1 MVREAIDAYH
11 GLLSDAQGAETQFQL
26 DDQQRRRGL
35 FFGDRPLCTVLRPRF
50 LSAEQYGFLI
60 ARVRLLLRAF
70 DTAYR
75 AAMASPAFRAQ
86 FGLLDWEETLLRS
99 AAQFREPSPVSRLD
113 SFFLPERDEVWITE
127 YNAETPAACA
137 YNDILSE
144 VFLGLPVMRGFL
156 RDYRLRPLLARH
168 AVLHALLDAYREW
181 GGSREAP
188 RMAILDWREVPTYS
202 EFVLFQDYFRSQ
214 GLECVIADPR
224 EVDYRQGRL
233 MAGDVPVTL
242 IYKRVLLSELIG
254 REGLGSPVVRA
265 VQDGAVCM
273 VNPFRCKILHKKGSL
288 AVLSDERNAD
298 IFSAEER
305 RAIAAH
311 IPWTRRVEERRTVY
325 RGRSVDLIPFIL
337 EHRDR
342 LVLKANDDYG
352 GKGIVLGWDVEPA
365 AWEQAVVGAM
375 AEPAVIQ
382 ERVSLP
388 REPYPSLAGGRVE
401 FIDRMLDTDPFVFHG
416 EYAEGCLT
424 RLSTAALVNVTA
436 GGGST
441 VPTFVVERR

>member
-11 GLLSDAQGAETQFQL
+11 GLLSDAQGAETQSQL

-50 LSAEQYGFLI
+50 LSPEQYGFLI
-60 ARVRLLLRAF
+60 ARVRPLLRAF

-113 SFFLPERDEVWITE
+113 SFFLPERDEFWITE

-202 EFVLFQDYFRSQ
+202 EFVLFQEYFRSQ
-214 GLECVIADPR
+214 GLDCVIADPR
-224 EVDYRQGRL
+224 EVEYRQGRL
-233 MAGDVPVTL
+233 LAGEVPVTL

-288 AVLSDERNAD
+288 AVLSDERSAD

-305 RAIAAH
+305 QAIAAH
-311 IPWTRRVEERRTVY
+311 IPWTRRVDERRTLY
-325 RGRSVDLIPFIL
+325 RGGSVDLIPFIL
-337 EHRDR
+337 EHRDH
-342 LVLKANDDYG
+342 LVLKSNDDYG
-352 GKGIVLGWDVEPA
+352 GKGIVLGWEVEPA
-365 AWEQAVVGAM
+365 AWEQAVLGAL
-375 AEPAVIQ
+375 AEPAVVQDRI
-382 ERVSLP
+382 SLP

-416 EYAEGCLT
+416 AYAEGCLT

>member
-11 GLLSDAQGAETQFQL
+11 GLLSDAQGAETQSQL

-50 LSAEQYGFLI
+50 LSPEQYGFLI
-60 ARVRLLLRAF
+60 ARVRPLLRAF

-113 SFFLPERDEVWITE
+113 SFFLPERDEFWITE

-202 EFVLFQDYFRSQ
+202 EFVLFQEYFRSQ
-214 GLECVIADPR
+214 GLDCVIADPR
-224 EVDYRQGRL
+224 EVEYRQGRL
-233 MAGDVPVTL
+233 LAGEVPVTL

-273 VNPFRCKILHKKGSL
+273 VNPFRCKVLHKKGSL

-305 RAIAAH
+305 QAIAAH
-311 IPWTRRVEERRTVY
+311 IPWTRRVDERRTLY
-325 RGRSVDLIPFIL
+325 RGGSVDLIPFIL
-337 EHRDR
+337 EHRDH
-342 LVLKANDDYG
+342 LVLKSNDDYG
-352 GKGIVLGWDVEPA
+352 GKGIVLGWEVEPA
-365 AWEQAVVGAM
+365 AWEQAVLGAL
-375 AEPAVIQ
+375 AEPAVVQDRI
-382 ERVSLP
+382 SLP

-416 EYAEGCLT
+416 AYAEGCLT